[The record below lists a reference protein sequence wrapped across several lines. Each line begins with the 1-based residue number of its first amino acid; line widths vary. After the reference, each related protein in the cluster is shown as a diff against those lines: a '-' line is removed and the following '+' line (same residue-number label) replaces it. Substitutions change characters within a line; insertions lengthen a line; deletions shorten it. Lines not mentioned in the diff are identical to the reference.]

1 MATYAELAQSLYPN
15 MPPDVLALFA
25 DEWAR
30 TGDPQVAIA
39 EVRRSPAYEIAFP
52 GNKRPDGT
60 VKFDEVTYT
69 GLKESYIGTLQEYG
83 IPRNTSVDLLTDRF
97 TGLIEGEVSARE
109 FAQRVDAVYQGI
121 QENIPEVTEFYRE
134 NFGLELTPEAIF
146 VGALDPTVGEEIVAG
161 RITTAQIGGEAA
173 RAGFEISGEFAQ
185 RLQRAGISQAQARQL
200 FTAAESE
207 LPRLQ
212 SLQAARGVE
221 TEQQLSLEDF
231 AEAAV
236 FQSPEEL
243 EQIRRVEEE
252 QRAEFAPTVGA
263 ARRGRRVTGLLEEY
277 TLTYYIQ
284 WYNEIVAQWQS
295 ANIN

>member
-15 MPPDVLALFA
+15 MPPDILDLFA
-25 DEWAR
+25 NEWAR

-173 RAGFEISGEFAQ
+173 RAGFEISGDFAQ

-200 FTAAESE
+200 FTTAQTE

-212 SLQAARGVE
+212 ELQARGGVE
-221 TEQQLSLEDF
+221 APEEFTLEQF
-231 AEAAV
+231 TEAAV

-243 EQIRRVEEE
+243 EQIRLLEREEE
-252 QRAEFAPTVGA
+252 SRFAPIGGA
-263 ARRGRRVTGLLEEY
+263 ARRGRRVTGLVEE
-277 TLTYYIQ
+277 
-284 WYNEIVAQWQS
+284 
-295 ANIN
+295 

>member
-25 DEWAR
+25 NEWAR

-39 EVRRSPAYEIAFP
+39 EVRRSDVYEIAFP

-83 IPRNTSVDLLTDRF
+83 IPRNTSVDLLTPRF

-109 FAQRVDAVYQGI
+109 FAQRVDAAYQGI
-121 QENIPEVTEFYRE
+121 QENIPEVQAFYLD
-134 NFGLELTPEAIF
+134 FGIELTPEAILL
-146 VGALDPTVGEEIVAG
+146 GALDPSVGEEIVAG

-173 RAGFEISGEFAQ
+173 RAGFSITGDLAQ
-185 RLQRAGISQAQARQL
+185 RLQRAGVTQAQARQI
-200 FTAAESE
+200 FTSAEAQ
-207 LPRLQ
+207 LPQLQ
-212 SLQAARGVE
+212 EIQAQRGVE
-221 TEQQLSLEDF
+221 TEQQFGLEEF
-231 AEAAV
+231 TEAAV

-243 EQIRRVEEE
+243 QQIQRLRAEEE
-252 QRAEFAPTVGA
+252 SEFAPTTGA
-263 ARRGRRVTGLLEEY
+263 ARTGRRVSGLTEL
-277 TLTYYIQ
+277 
-284 WYNEIVAQWQS
+284 
-295 ANIN
+295 

>member
-15 MPPDVLALFA
+15 MPPDILELFA
-25 DEWAR
+25 SEWSR

-69 GLKESYIGTLQEYG
+69 GLKESYIGTLAEYG

-146 VGALDPTVGEEIVAG
+146 VGALDPSVGEEIVAG

-173 RAGFEISGEFAQ
+173 RAGFEITGDFAQ

-200 FTAAESE
+200 FTSAQAE

-212 SLQAARGVE
+212 ELQARGGVE
-221 TEQQLSLEDF
+221 QPEQFTLEQF
-231 AEAAV
+231 TEAAV

-243 EQIRRVEEE
+243 EEIRQLEAEE
-252 QRAEFAPTVGA
+252 QSRFAPIGGA
-263 ARRGRRVTGLLEEY
+263 ARRGRRVTGLVEE
-277 TLTYYIQ
+277 
-284 WYNEIVAQWQS
+284 
-295 ANIN
+295 

>member
-1 MATYAELAQSLYPN
+1 MDKFLELAQSLYPN
-15 MPPDVLALFA
+15 MPPDVLELFA
-25 DEWAR
+25 QEWAR
-30 TGDPQVAIA
+30 SGDPQVAIS
-39 EVRRSPAYEIAFP
+39 EVRRNPIYEIAFP

-121 QENIPEVTEFYRE
+121 QENIPEVTQFYRD

-173 RAGFEISGEFAQ
+173 RAGFQVTEEFAQ

-200 FTAAESE
+200 FTSAQAE

-212 SLQAARGVE
+212 ELQARGGVE
-221 TEQQLSLEDF
+221 EPEEFTLEQF
-231 AEAAV
+231 TEAAV

-243 EQIRRVEEE
+243 EQIKLLEAEEAT
-252 QRAEFAPTVGA
+252 RFTPLTGA
-263 ARRGRRVTGLLEEY
+263 ARRGRRVQGLVQEQLDILY
-277 TLTYYIQ
+277 L
-284 WYNEIVAQWQS
+284 VV
-295 ANIN
+295 

>member
-15 MPPDVLALFA
+15 MPPDILNLFA
-25 DEWAR
+25 SEWAR

-121 QENIPEVTEFYRE
+121 QENIPEVTQFYRD
-134 NFGLELTPEAIF
+134 NFGLDLTPEAIF

-173 RAGFEISGEFAQ
+173 RAGFQVTEEFAQ

-200 FTAAESE
+200 FTSAQAE

-212 SLQAARGVE
+212 ELQARGGVE
-221 TEQQLSLEDF
+221 QPEQFTLEQF
-231 AEAAV
+231 TEAAV

-243 EQIRRVEEE
+243 EEIRQLEAEEAS
-252 QRAEFAPTVGA
+252 RFAPIGGA
-263 ARRGRRVTGLLEEY
+263 ARRGRRVTGLVEE
-277 TLTYYIQ
+277 
-284 WYNEIVAQWQS
+284 
-295 ANIN
+295 

>member
-15 MPPDVLALFA
+15 MPPNILELFA
-25 DEWAR
+25 NEWAR

-173 RAGFEISGEFAQ
+173 RAGFEISGDFAQ

-200 FTAAESE
+200 FTSAQAE

-212 SLQAARGVE
+212 ELQARGGVE
-221 TEQQLSLEDF
+221 QPEQFTLEQF
-231 AEAAV
+231 TEAAV

-243 EQIRRVEEE
+243 EEIRQLEAEEAS
-252 QRAEFAPTVGA
+252 RFAPIGGA
-263 ARRGRRVTGLLEEY
+263 ARRGRRVTGLVEE
-277 TLTYYIQ
+277 
-284 WYNEIVAQWQS
+284 
-295 ANIN
+295 

>member
-69 GLKESYIGTLQEYG
+69 GLKESYIGTLAEYG

-121 QENIPEVTEFYRE
+121 QENIPEVQTFYRE

-200 FTAAESE
+200 FTSAETA
-207 LPRLQ
+207 LPQLQ
-212 SLQAARGVE
+212 SLQEARGVAP
-221 TEQQLSLEDF
+221 EQQLGLEEF
-231 AEAAV
+231 TEAAV

-243 EQIRRVEEE
+243 QQIRRLE
-252 QRAEFAPTVGA
+252 QEQQAEFTPELGA
-263 ARRGRRVTGLLEEY
+263 ARRGRRVTGLLEE
-277 TLTYYIQ
+277 
-284 WYNEIVAQWQS
+284 
-295 ANIN
+295 

>member
-15 MPPDVLALFA
+15 MPPDVLELFA
-25 DEWAR
+25 QEWAR
-30 TGDPQVAIA
+30 SGDPQVAIS
-39 EVRRSPAYEIAFP
+39 EVRRNPIYEIAFP

-69 GLKESYIGTLQEYG
+69 GLRESYIGTLQEYG

-121 QENIPEVTEFYRE
+121 QENIPEVTQFYRD

-173 RAGFEISGEFAQ
+173 RAGFQVTEEFAQ

-200 FTAAESE
+200 FTSAQAE

-212 SLQAARGVE
+212 ELQARGGVE
-221 TEQQLSLEDF
+221 EPEEFTLEQF
-231 AEAAV
+231 TEAAV

-243 EQIRRVEEE
+243 EQIKLLEAEEAT
-252 QRAEFAPTVGA
+252 RFTPLTGA
-263 ARRGRRVTGLLEEY
+263 ARRGRRVQGLVQE
-277 TLTYYIQ
+277 
-284 WYNEIVAQWQS
+284 
-295 ANIN
+295 

>member
-15 MPPDVLALFA
+15 MPPDILELFA
-25 DEWAR
+25 NEWAR

-173 RAGFEISGEFAQ
+173 RAGFQISGDFAQ

-200 FTAAESE
+200 FTTAQAE

-212 SLQAARGVE
+212 ELQTRGGV
-221 TEQQLSLEDF
+221 TDPEQFTLEQF
-231 AEAAV
+231 TEAAV
-236 FQSPEEL
+236 FQSPEEI
-243 EQIRRVEEE
+243 EEIRRLEREEE
-252 QRAEFAPTVGA
+252 SRFAPVGGA
-263 ARRGRRVTGLLEEY
+263 ARRGRRVTGLVEE
-277 TLTYYIQ
+277 
-284 WYNEIVAQWQS
+284 
-295 ANIN
+295 

>member
-15 MPPDVLALFA
+15 MPPDVLALFSS
-25 DEWAR
+25 EWAR

-121 QENIPEVTEFYRE
+121 QENIPEVTTFYRE

-212 SLQAARGVE
+212 SLQTARGVE

-263 ARRGRRVTGLLEEY
+263 TRRGRRVTGLVEE
-277 TLTYYIQ
+277 
-284 WYNEIVAQWQS
+284 
-295 ANIN
+295 

>member
-1 MATYAELAQSLYPN
+1 MATYEELAQSLYPN
-15 MPPDVLALFA
+15 MPADVLALFSS
-25 DEWAR
+25 EWAR

-39 EVRRSPAYEIAFP
+39 EVRRSPVYEIAFP

-109 FAQRVDAVYQGI
+109 FAQRIDATFQGI
-121 QENIPEVTEFYRE
+121 QENIPEVQEFYAS

-146 VGALDPTVGEEIVAG
+146 IGALDPAVGEEIVAG

-173 RAGFEISGEFAQ
+173 RAGFSITGDLAQ
-185 RLQRAGISQAQARQL
+185 RLQRAGVTQAQARQI
-200 FTAAESE
+200 FTSAEAQ
-207 LPRLQ
+207 LPQLQ
-212 SLQAARGVE
+212 ELQAQQGVE
-221 TEQQLSLEDF
+221 TSEQFGLEDF
-231 AEAAV
+231 TEAAV

-243 EQIRRVEEE
+243 QQIQRLRGEQ
-252 QRAEFAPTVGA
+252 ASEFAPTTGA
-263 ARRGRRVTGLLEEY
+263 ARTGRRVSGLTEL
-277 TLTYYIQ
+277 
-284 WYNEIVAQWQS
+284 
-295 ANIN
+295 

>member
-15 MPPDVLALFA
+15 MPPDILSLFA
-25 DEWAR
+25 SEWAR

-109 FAQRVDAVYQGI
+109 FAQRVDAVFQGI
-121 QENIPEVTEFYRE
+121 QENIPEVQEFYAT
-134 NFGLELTPEAIF
+134 NFGLELTPESIF
-146 VGALDPTVGEEIVAG
+146 LGALDPTVGEEIVAG

-200 FTAAESE
+200 FTAAETQ
-207 LPRLQ
+207 LPELQ
-212 SLQAARGVE
+212 SLQIQRGVAPE
-221 TEQQLSLEDF
+221 EQIGLEQF

-243 EQIRRVEEE
+243 QQIERLRAEQ
-252 QRAEFAPTVGA
+252 QAEFAPTIGA
-263 ARRGRRVTGLLEEY
+263 ARRGARITGIVEE
-277 TLTYYIQ
+277 
-284 WYNEIVAQWQS
+284 
-295 ANIN
+295 

>member
-39 EVRRSPAYEIAFP
+39 EVRRSPEYEIAFP

-69 GLKESYIGTLQEYG
+69 GLKESYIGTLAEYG

-109 FAQRVDAVYQGI
+109 FAQRVDAVFQGV
-121 QENIPEVTEFYRE
+121 QENIPEVQTFYRE

-173 RAGFEISGEFAQ
+173 RAGFEITGEFAQ

-200 FTAAESE
+200 FTSAETA
-207 LPRLQ
+207 LPQLQ
-212 SLQAARGVE
+212 SLQEARGVAP
-221 TEQQLSLEDF
+221 EQQLGLEEF
-231 AEAAV
+231 TEAAV

-243 EQIRRVEEE
+243 QQIRRLE
-252 QRAEFAPTVGA
+252 QEQQAEFTPELGA
-263 ARRGRRVTGLLEEY
+263 ARRGRRVTGLLEE
-277 TLTYYIQ
+277 
-284 WYNEIVAQWQS
+284 
-295 ANIN
+295 

>member
-15 MPPDVLALFA
+15 MPPDILELFA
-25 DEWAR
+25 NEWAR

-39 EVRRSPAYEIAFP
+39 EVRRSDAYEIAFP

-121 QENIPEVTEFYRE
+121 QENIPEVTQFYRD
-134 NFGLELTPEAIF
+134 NFGLDLTPEAIF

-173 RAGFEISGEFAQ
+173 RAGFQVTEEFAQ

-200 FTAAESE
+200 FTSAQVE

-212 SLQAARGVE
+212 ELQARGGVE
-221 TEQQLSLEDF
+221 QPEEFTLEQF
-231 AEAAV
+231 TEAAV

-243 EQIRRVEEE
+243 EEIRLLEAEEAT
-252 QRAEFAPTVGA
+252 RFSPLGGP
-263 ARRGRRVTGLLEEY
+263 ARRGRRVLGLVEE
-277 TLTYYIQ
+277 
-284 WYNEIVAQWQS
+284 
-295 ANIN
+295 

>member
-15 MPPDVLALFA
+15 MPPDILELFA
-25 DEWAR
+25 QEWAR
-30 TGDPQVAIA
+30 SGDPQVAIS

-109 FAQRVDAVYQGI
+109 FAQRVDATFQGI
-121 QENIPEVTEFYRE
+121 QENIPEVQAFYRD
-134 NFGLELTPEAIF
+134 NFGLDLTPEAIF
-146 VGALDPTVGEEIVAG
+146 IGALDPTVGEEIVAG

-185 RLQRAGISQAQARQL
+185 RLQRAGVSQAQARQL

-221 TEQQLSLEDF
+221 EEQQLSLEEF

-243 EQIRRVEEE
+243 QQIRRVEEE
-252 QRAEFAPTVGA
+252 QRAEFAPTLGA
-263 ARRGRRVTGLLEEY
+263 VRRGRRVLGLVEE
-277 TLTYYIQ
+277 
-284 WYNEIVAQWQS
+284 
-295 ANIN
+295 

>member
-15 MPPDVLALFA
+15 MPPDILSIFA
-25 DEWAR
+25 SEWAR

-39 EVRRSPAYEIAFP
+39 EVRRKPAYEIAFP

-173 RAGFEISGEFAQ
+173 RAGFQISEDFAQ

-200 FTAAESE
+200 FTSAQAE

-212 SLQAARGVE
+212 ELQARGGVE
-221 TEQQLSLEDF
+221 QPEQFTLEQF
-231 AEAAV
+231 TEAAV

-243 EQIRRVEEE
+243 EEIRQLEAEE
-252 QRAEFAPTVGA
+252 QSRFAPIGGA
-263 ARRGRRVTGLLEEY
+263 ARRGRRVTGLVEE
-277 TLTYYIQ
+277 
-284 WYNEIVAQWQS
+284 
-295 ANIN
+295 

>member
-15 MPPDVLALFA
+15 MPPDVLGLFA

-83 IPRNTSVDLLTDRF
+83 SPRNTSVDLLTDRF

-173 RAGFEISGEFAQ
+173 RAGFEISGDFAQ

-200 FTAAESE
+200 FTSAQAE

-212 SLQAARGVE
+212 ELQARGGVE
-221 TEQQLSLEDF
+221 APEEFTLEQF
-231 AEAAV
+231 TEAAV

-243 EQIRRVEEE
+243 EEIRILEAEEAS
-252 QRAEFAPTVGA
+252 RFAPVGGA
-263 ARRGRRVTGLLEEY
+263 ARRGRRVTGLVEE
-277 TLTYYIQ
+277 
-284 WYNEIVAQWQS
+284 
-295 ANIN
+295 

>member
-15 MPPDVLALFA
+15 MPPDILSIFA
-25 DEWAR
+25 SEWAR

-39 EVRRSPAYEIAFP
+39 EVRRNPAYEIAFP

-173 RAGFEISGEFAQ
+173 RAGFEISGDFAQ

-200 FTAAESE
+200 FTSAQAE

-212 SLQAARGVE
+212 ELQARGGV
-221 TEQQLSLEDF
+221 TDPEQFTLEQF
-231 AEAAV
+231 TEAAV

-243 EQIRRVEEE
+243 EEIRLLEAEEAS
-252 QRAEFAPTVGA
+252 RFAPVGGA
-263 ARRGRRVTGLLEEY
+263 ARRGRRVTGLVEE
-277 TLTYYIQ
+277 
-284 WYNEIVAQWQS
+284 
-295 ANIN
+295 

>member
-173 RAGFEISGEFAQ
+173 RAGFEISGDFAQ

-200 FTAAESE
+200 FTTAQAE

-212 SLQAARGVE
+212 ELQARGGVE
-221 TEQQLSLEDF
+221 APEEFTLEQF
-231 AEAAV
+231 TEAAV

-243 EQIRRVEEE
+243 EQIRLLEREEE
-252 QRAEFAPTVGA
+252 SRFAPIGGA
-263 ARRGRRVTGLLEEY
+263 ARQGRRVTGLVQE
-277 TLTYYIQ
+277 
-284 WYNEIVAQWQS
+284 
-295 ANIN
+295 

>member
-15 MPPDVLALFA
+15 MPPDILELFA
-25 DEWAR
+25 SEWSR

-39 EVRRSPAYEIAFP
+39 EVRRSPEYDIAFP

-121 QENIPEVTEFYRE
+121 QENIPEVTDFYRE

-173 RAGFEISGEFAQ
+173 RAGFEITGDFAQ

-200 FTAAESE
+200 FTTAQAE

-212 SLQAARGVE
+212 ELQARGGVE
-221 TEQQLSLEDF
+221 QPEQFTLEQF
-231 AEAAV
+231 TEAAV

-243 EQIRRVEEE
+243 EEIRQLEAEE
-252 QRAEFAPTVGA
+252 QSRFAPIGGA
-263 ARRGRRVTGLLEEY
+263 ARRGRRVTGLVEE
-277 TLTYYIQ
+277 
-284 WYNEIVAQWQS
+284 
-295 ANIN
+295 

>member
-39 EVRRSPAYEIAFP
+39 EVRRSDAYEIAFP

-173 RAGFEISGEFAQ
+173 RAGFEISGDFAQ

-200 FTAAESE
+200 FTSAQAE

-212 SLQAARGVE
+212 ELQARGGV
-221 TEQQLSLEDF
+221 TDPEQFTLEQF
-231 AEAAV
+231 TEAAV

-243 EQIRRVEEE
+243 EEIRQLEAEEAS
-252 QRAEFAPTVGA
+252 RFAPIGGA
-263 ARRGRRVTGLLEEY
+263 ARRGRRVTGLVEE
-277 TLTYYIQ
+277 
-284 WYNEIVAQWQS
+284 
-295 ANIN
+295 

>member
-15 MPPDVLALFA
+15 MPPDILSIFA
-25 DEWAR
+25 SEWAR

-39 EVRRSPAYEIAFP
+39 ELRRNPAYEIAFP

-173 RAGFEISGEFAQ
+173 RAGFEITGDFAQ

-200 FTAAESE
+200 FTSAQAE

-212 SLQAARGVE
+212 ELQARGGV
-221 TEQQLSLEDF
+221 TDPEQFTLEQF
-231 AEAAV
+231 TEAAV

-243 EQIRRVEEE
+243 EEIRLLEAEEAS
-252 QRAEFAPTVGA
+252 RFAPVGGA
-263 ARRGRRVTGLLEEY
+263 ARRGRRVTGLVEE
-277 TLTYYIQ
+277 
-284 WYNEIVAQWQS
+284 
-295 ANIN
+295 

>member
-15 MPPDVLALFA
+15 MPPDILELFA
-25 DEWAR
+25 SEWSR

-173 RAGFEISGEFAQ
+173 RAGFEITGDFAQ

-200 FTAAESE
+200 FTSAETE

-212 SLQAARGVE
+212 ELQTRGGVE
-221 TEQQLSLEDF
+221 TPDQISLEEF
-231 AEAAV
+231 TEAAV

-243 EQIRRVEEE
+243 EEIRQLEAEEAS
-252 QRAEFAPTVGA
+252 RFAPVGGA
-263 ARRGRRVTGLLEEY
+263 ARRGARVTGLTE
-277 TLTYYIQ
+277 Q
-284 WYNEIVAQWQS
+284 
-295 ANIN
+295 

>member
-15 MPPDVLALFA
+15 MPPDVLELFA
-25 DEWAR
+25 QEWAR
-30 TGDPQVAIA
+30 SGDPQVAIS
-39 EVRRSPAYEIAFP
+39 EVRRNPIYEIAFP

-69 GLKESYIGTLQEYG
+69 GLRESYIGTLQEYG

-121 QENIPEVTEFYRE
+121 QENIPEVTQFYRD
-134 NFGLELTPEAIF
+134 NFGLDLTPEAIF

-173 RAGFEISGEFAQ
+173 RAGFQVTEEFAQ

-200 FTAAESE
+200 FTSAQAE

-212 SLQAARGVE
+212 ELQARGGVE
-221 TEQQLSLEDF
+221 QPEEFTLEQF
-231 AEAAV
+231 TEAAV

-243 EQIRRVEEE
+243 EEIRLLEAEEAT
-252 QRAEFAPTVGA
+252 RFSPLGGP
-263 ARRGRRVTGLLEEY
+263 ARRGRRVLGLVEE
-277 TLTYYIQ
+277 
-284 WYNEIVAQWQS
+284 
-295 ANIN
+295 

>member
-1 MATYAELAQSLYPN
+1 MATYEELAKSLYPN
-15 MPPDVLALFA
+15 MPLDILDLFSS
-25 DEWAR
+25 EWAR

-39 EVRRSPAYEIAFP
+39 EVRRSDAYDIAFP

-109 FAQRVDAVYQGI
+109 FAQRIDATFQGI
-121 QENIPEVTEFYRE
+121 QENIPEVQEFYAS

-146 VGALDPTVGEEIVAG
+146 IGALDPAVGEEIVAG

-173 RAGFEISGEFAQ
+173 RAGFSITGDLAQ
-185 RLQRAGISQAQARQL
+185 RLQRAGVSQAQARQI
-200 FTAAESE
+200 FTSAELQ
-207 LPRLQ
+207 LPQLQ
-212 SLQAARGVE
+212 ELQAQQGVAE
-221 TEQQLSLEDF
+221 EERFGLEEF
-231 AEAAV
+231 TEAAV

-243 EQIRRVEEE
+243 QQIQRLRAEQ
-252 QRAEFAPTVGA
+252 ASEFAPTTGA
-263 ARRGRRVTGLLEEY
+263 ARTGRRVSGLTEL
-277 TLTYYIQ
+277 
-284 WYNEIVAQWQS
+284 
-295 ANIN
+295 

>member
-15 MPPDVLALFA
+15 MPPDILDLFA
-25 DEWAR
+25 NEWAR

-173 RAGFEISGEFAQ
+173 RAGFEISGDFAQ

-200 FTAAESE
+200 FTTAQAE

-212 SLQAARGVE
+212 ELQARGGVE
-221 TEQQLSLEDF
+221 APEEFTLEQF
-231 AEAAV
+231 TEAAV

-243 EQIRRVEEE
+243 EQIRLLEREEE
-252 QRAEFAPTVGA
+252 SRFAPIGGA
-263 ARRGRRVTGLLEEY
+263 ARRGRRVTGLVEE
-277 TLTYYIQ
+277 
-284 WYNEIVAQWQS
+284 
-295 ANIN
+295 